1 MLYRELE
8 RAVPVEEPDPHL
20 DRAVEQ
26 LRLDQDGLRLVRLP
40 PEQRQLGIPIRA
52 QATAKIMHPNRS
64 GIVVQDTKNRIES
77 ENASENHA

>member
-1 MLYRELE
+1 MRVLYRELK

-40 PEQRQLGIPIRA
+40 PEQRQLGIPARA
-52 QATAKIMHPNRS
+52 HTHK
-64 GIVVQDTKNRIES
+64 
-77 ENASENHA
+77 NHASQPV